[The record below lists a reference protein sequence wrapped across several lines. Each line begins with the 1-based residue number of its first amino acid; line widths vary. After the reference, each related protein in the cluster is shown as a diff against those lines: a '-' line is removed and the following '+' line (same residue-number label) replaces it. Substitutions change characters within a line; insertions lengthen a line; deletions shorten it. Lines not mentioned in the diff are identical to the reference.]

1 MLECTVGWYTCCMY
15 YTIITLCGYV
25 QQGYAF
31 GYVGLCMYMWSKQ
44 TGCLQFYHLKISCYC
59 NLLIASYQ
67 KRGLLCHVVSSGKEH
82 SRMREGFLENCTM
95 VSHAF
100 FTRNVVMQCLR
111 MQEHQHAAVRLCCT
125 AVQTYNITIGTAWQ
139 SVLTE
144 LGAQGMCSVE
154 LELSYMLI
162 AAIIVYAKQCTYYGQ
177 DQVLHC
183 FALLWNNY
191 NAMCVHNLPLLEL
204 HNFLFWVLEQ

>member
-1 MLECTVGWYTCCMY
+1 
-15 YTIITLCGYV
+15 
-25 QQGYAF
+25 
-31 GYVGLCMYMWSKQ
+31 
-44 TGCLQFYHLKISCYC
+44 
-59 NLLIASYQ
+59 
-67 KRGLLCHVVSSGKEH
+67 
-82 SRMREGFLENCTM
+82 
-95 VSHAF
+95 
-100 FTRNVVMQCLR
+100 MQCLR

-154 LELSYMLI
+154 LKLSYVLI

-204 HNFLFWVLEQ
+204 HNFLFWVLEQDYAGLTIDVGSSTYALNDVSSRTKQYGTRKTLCYCIVEISLLSNTVELYHLKWHNFMLA